1 MLGIRED
8 INNIIQKDPSAI
20 GKLDVLLNYPGM
32 HAIWSYR
39 INHWLWNHKFKL
51 MAKFFSTITRAI
63 TNVEIHPAAVIGKRL
78 FIDHG
83 TGIVIGSRATIGDDC
98 LVYHG
103 VTVGGARPF
112 DFNIQDSDERKAKSS
127 KHATIG
133 NRVVIGAGAK
143 VLGDIIIG
151 DDVIIGANSVVVKNV
166 TKNQTVIGSPAK
178 SKDNCVTLQFKN
190 NQSSHTELVSKAL

>member
-8 INNIIQKDPSAI
+8 IKNIVEKDPSAM

-39 INHWLWNHKFKL
+39 INHWLWNHNFKL
-51 MAKFFSTITRAI
+51 LAKFFSTITRAF
-63 TNVEIHPAAVIGKRL
+63 TNVEIHPGAKIGRRL

-83 TGIVIGSRATIGDDC
+83 TGTVIGSRATIGNDC
-98 LVYHG
+98 LIYHG
-103 VTVGGARPF
+103 VTIGGARPF
-112 DFNIQDSDERKAKSS
+112 DFNIHDSAEKKAKSS

-133 NRVVIGAGAK
+133 NRVIIGAGAK
-143 VLGDIIIG
+143 VLGDITIE

-166 TKNQTVIGSPAK
+166 TKRQTVVGSPAK
-178 SKDNCVTLQFKN
+178 SKDNCVTIQFKN
-190 NQSSHTELVSKAL
+190 TQTSYVSKAL